1 MRLLFVFLIL
11 TFSSFCCDLN
21 HDWRTKELT
30 GYRDIDPS
38 VLRASLLD
46 LLLEDGKTMLLS
58 VKDLYAKKGQIR
70 EDSNTISNRTTSERT
85 ELEEKLMGMHSDEKL
100 LVLDARAEGLE
111 QEDLFKPEVIRELS
125 KKYNVARFLGVK
137 LRRYQILNRQFEDA
151 YVHNKGVLRDSRLHQ
166 MEYSLAWISPEAKY
180 MDFTDHSIKKE
191 EEEIYLLEE
200 GQRTEIS
207 VSKIREDGSVSSS
220 LHFLGLESIESLGKF
235 VSNLVVKP

>member
-1 MRLLFVFLIL
+1 MRLIFVFLSITL
-11 TFSSFCCDLN
+11 SGFCCDLN
-21 HDWRTKELT
+21 HDWRTKDLT
-30 GYRDIDPS
+30 GSRDIEPS

-46 LLLEDGKTMLLS
+46 QLLEDGKTMLLS

-70 EDSNTISNRTTSERT
+70 EDSNTISDRTTSERIQ
-85 ELEEKLMGMHSDEKL
+85 LEEKLMGMYSDEKL
-100 LVLDARAEGLE
+100 LVLDVQAEGLK
-111 QEDLFKPEVIRELS
+111 QEDLLKPEVIRELA

-151 YVHNKGVLRDSRLHQ
+151 YVHNKGVIRDSRLHQ

-180 MDFTDHSIKKE
+180 LDFTDHSVKKE

-207 VSKIREDGSVSSS
+207 VSMIKEDGSVSSN